1 MTLLNLINFLREE
14 YFIMTGK
21 LPKTIWLTND
31 ILKEVDKTDNICV
44 NVNIQLGQ
52 ENWRLEDV
60 YHKPRE
66 TLEEA

>member
-21 LPKTIWLTND
+21 LPKTIWLTDD

-44 NVNIQLGQ
+44 NVDIQLGQ

-66 TLEEA
+66 TLEKA

>member
-21 LPKTIWLTND
+21 LPKTIWLTDD

-66 TLEEA
+66 TLEKA

>member
-66 TLEEA
+66 TLEKA

>member
-21 LPKTIWLTND
+21 LPKTIWLTDD

>member
-21 LPKTIWLTND
+21 LPKTIWLTDD

-44 NVNIQLGQ
+44 NADIQLGQ

-66 TLEEA
+66 TLEKA